1 MAKDRKIDM
10 VILGLLSHEN
20 LTGYDIKKRIDGGI
34 SFFWKGSFGSIY
46 PSLNAMEKEGLII
59 RTLSNN
65 NSETNKSTENEKT
78 KDNEKKDKET
88 KGRAKILYS
97 ITDTGVECLKTW
109 LEDSK
114 VTNDLKYETL
124 LKLFFGGVAETEIT
138 IKNIKEF
145 ETDIRKS
152 LAVLKAYQDNL
163 EKVKDD
169 KEHLYY
175 YLTVS
180 FGVTTYEGYLK
191 WCEESLKMLKAD

>member
-34 SFFWKGSFGSIY
+34 SFFWKGSYGSIY

-59 RTLSNN
+59 RTLSDN
-65 NSETNKSTENEKT
+65 NSEANNRIEDEKT
-78 KDNEKKDKET
+78 KDKET

-97 ITDTGVECLKTW
+97 ITDAGVECVKAW

-145 ETDIRKS
+145 EEDIRKS
-152 LAVLKAYQDNL
+152 LAVLKVYQDNL
-163 EKVKDD
+163 AKVKDD